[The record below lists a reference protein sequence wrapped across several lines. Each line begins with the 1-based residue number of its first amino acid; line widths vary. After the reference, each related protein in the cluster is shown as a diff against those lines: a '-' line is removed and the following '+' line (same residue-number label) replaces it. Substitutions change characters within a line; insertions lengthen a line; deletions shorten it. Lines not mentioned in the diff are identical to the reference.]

1 MNKLCKFAAAC
12 AAVGCAFGVAAAELP
27 DALVEYVESDG
38 SAYYDTGICPSPA
51 NTRMVVAFAPT
62 EVTGDNRSVFGLY
75 SGTWADVAYVQ
86 YLSDKKLYVHWV
98 GGKTLVESAVLNKV
112 YLYDCHGNNATIN
125 GNTYTYSRT
134 KTSAEAAQSLYLF
147 GINSGGAPYGTGL
160 PQRLYGARIYVDG
173 KTLSANY
180 IPCVKNGADG
190 LPVAALYDTVSGKVC
205 YPTAGTLTAG
215 PAIGSESV
223 KTFVGAADDDW
234 QKADNWVPNG
244 VPTKADDVII
254 PDGKIVATSG
264 SIAAKSLS
272 VAAGAMV
279 TVGCELQ
286 GRWTVG
292 NLFPLDG
299 DGAPLT
305 VDIAGDLTI
314 AGCFGLCGKRSAREN
329 VSISVGGDLSLTGNA
344 RVCLYPGTFSC
355 TKEGYTFAKI
365 YASAMPVTVGSTL
378 SVGDTS
384 VLYPYADPVTGK
396 AIKFSCTD
404 FALGASA
411 TVNAEDRGWNWIK
424 YRDDNIAGYVET
436 TPDPRATEF
445 GMAGGS
451 KRYYYILPSKRCG
464 IFDYARNSGYG
475 GGQLAYGYAYAPFLP
490 GSPTSCRS
498 EPTAGGGT
506 VWVKASNQM
515 TVDGTVNANGYC
527 SQYGACSGGGIWL
540 CALKFAA
547 GDNAKLTANGGN
559 CSHSGSLGG
568 GGGGR
573 ISVGVGLAP
582 GQIDA
587 LAAGGDPTELGL
599 EAKDGCV
606 LCACEVI
613 GGEGGQQ
620 DSAGVKIKG
629 ASGSVT
635 TVYGGLADV
644 SVNVTAV
651 PSEIGVVTPGYGP
664 VAVPQNSSQTFT
676 AETRAYE
683 TANIRY
689 ACKGWVVSNATEE
702 VARGDTTEATFNA
715 GTKALTFYWIWGDCE
730 KGLDINVPD
739 HAKVVVDGVE
749 YSETSSVWGLDGDSA
764 TFTVVPDD
772 GYEFLCW
779 EGEVPYGKSTSNPL
793 VLAIADMRKVTPLV
807 RAMSEP
813 VTRTWLGAA
822 KTVKLWNDPANWEPA
837 GVPGAADD
845 VVIANGTCLVSNYAA
860 CASLKLAGGAALK
873 VAETASSMLEEAVL
887 VVNGDLM
894 MTNTATL
901 TVAPRNQYR
910 HGRLSVGGDLVL
922 NGTNTLTVSA
932 GPVDGTTF
940 THENG
945 CGFVTVG
952 GNLIVVGKSTVIP
965 NSEPWTGGSV
975 VFTVG
980 GNFTL
985 TTNAAF
991 KANDNGFQRT
1001 SGRDPITLGPGYGV
1015 GHTTAA
1021 GYGGFGSG
1029 HNGTYGKTYGLVLT
1043 PIHPGSP
1050 SGDYQGGHPGGGLIR
1065 IHAAGKV
1072 EIAGRLDASARESD
1086 TSESSASGGGIWV
1099 TAGGRMTVLPGAVLK
1114 ARGGYRCTGAGGPG
1128 GGGRIALAQM
1138 LSSAQLAAMMADEQ
1152 YHGPGKANKHVFEEE
1167 VFKASHPGVGI
1178 DVLGGED
1185 SAGEQKGSFRFVDGQ
1200 SIGLMLIVR

>member
-12 AAVGCAFGVAAAELP
+12 AAVLCAFGAMAELP
-27 DALVEYVESDG
+27 DAFVEYVESDG

-62 EVTGDNRSVFGLY
+62 EVTGANRSVFGLY
-75 SGTWADVAYVQ
+75 SSAWADVAYVQ

-112 YLYDCHGNNATIN
+112 YLYDCLGTSATVN
-125 GNTYTYSRT
+125 GNTYTYNRT
-134 KTSAEAAQSLYLF
+134 KTSAVASQSLYLF

-160 PQRLYGARIYVDG
+160 PQRLYGARIYADG

-180 IPCVKNGADG
+180 IPCVKNDAEGQ
-190 LPVAALYDTVSGKVC
+190 PVAALYDTVSGTVC
-205 YPTAGTLTAG
+205 YPTQGTLTAG
-215 PAIGSESV
+215 PVVGSTSV
-223 KTFVGAADDDW
+223 KTFVGSAGDDW
-234 QKADNWVPNG
+234 QTAENWVPAG

-272 VAAGAMV
+272 VAASAMV

-286 GRWTVG
+286 GRWAVD

-299 DGAPLT
+299 DGSPLT

-314 AGCFGLCGKRSAREN
+314 AGCFGLCGKRSTREN

-355 TKEGYTFAKI
+355 TKDEYTFAKI
-365 YASAMPVTVGSTL
+365 YASAVPVTVGGTL
-378 SVGDTS
+378 SVGGAS
-384 VLYPYADPVTGK
+384 ILYPYADPVTGK

-436 TPDPRATEF
+436 TPDLRAST
-445 GMAGGS
+445 AGQASSS
-451 KRYYYILPSKRCG
+451 KRYYYILPSKHCG
-464 IFDYARNSGYG
+464 IWDYSTNSGYG

-506 VWVKASNQM
+506 VWVEASNQM
-515 TVDGTVNANGYC
+515 TVDGTVNANGNC

-559 CSHSGSLGG
+559 CSHSGSPGG

-573 ISVGVGLAP
+573 ISVGIGLTSN
-582 GQIDA
+582 QIDD
-587 LAAGGDPTELGL
+587 LAAGGDPVELGL

-613 GGEGGQQ
+613 GGEGGQK

-779 EGEVPYGKSTSNPL
+779 EGELPYGMSTSNPL

-807 RAMSEP
+807 RAVSEP

-822 KTVKLWNDPANWEPA
+822 KTVKLWNDPANWEPT

-901 TVAPRNQYR
+901 TVAPKNYTR
-910 HGRLSVGGDLVL
+910 HGRLVVAGDLTL
-922 NGTNTLTVSA
+922 AGTNTLTVSA
-932 GPVDGTTF
+932 GPLDGVTF
-940 THENG
+940 TKLTG
-945 CGFVTVG
+945 GGSVTIG
-952 GNLIVVGKSTVIP
+952 GDFTVEGNSTVMP
-965 NSEPWTGGSV
+965 LGEAYTGGSV
-975 VFTVG
+975 VFRVR
-980 GNFTL
+980 GNL
-985 TTNAAF
+985 AVATNAAV
-991 KANDNGFQRT
+991 KAIGCGYARV
-1001 SGRDPITLGPGYGV
+1001 SGRDPITLGPGAGIGHSYSASHGGRGYCATGTPKLPYGQ
-1015 GHTTAA
+1015 ALA
-1021 GYGGFGSG
+1021 
-1029 HNGTYGKTYGLVLT
+1029 
-1043 PIHPGSP
+1043 PIEPGSP
-1050 SGDYQGGHPGGGLIR
+1050 AGDYTDSPGGGLIR
-1065 IHAAGKV
+1065 MHVAGKV
-1072 EIAGRLDASARESD
+1072 EIRGRLDASAKENDDSV
-1086 TSESSASGGGIWV
+1086 SSASGGGIWV
-1099 TAGGRMTVLPGAVLK
+1099 TAGGRISILSGAVLK
-1114 ARGGYRCTGAGGPG
+1114 ARGGYRCTGAGSPG
-1128 GGGRIALAQM
+1128 GGGRIAFCA
-1138 LSSAQLAAMMADEQ
+1138 SATDALVEAMAEDGI
-1152 YHGPGKANKHVFEEE
+1152 YHGPGKERNHVVDKTGFL
-1167 VFKASHPGVGI
+1167 ATRPGVTI
-1178 DVLGGED
+1178 DVDNGED
-1185 SAGEQKGSFRFVDGQ
+1185 WGGDYEGSFRFVDGQ
-1200 SIGLMLIVR
+1200 SIGLTLIVR